1 MKKLLTF
8 LILIFNLQANPL
20 FSSDVY
26 NEIEKVVSTQINELN
41 NHINSV
47 RLKEINIALYTSGEF
62 IDQKEKLLKL
72 IEENLL
78 KNPKVKIVN
87 YGDVLSGNVKNAYVL
102 NFDLAEGKYKN
113 SFGLKKEF
121 AGMST
126 FELLQKE
133 KNILSFTSY
142 KPLNIS
148 IKLSNSLNLLISIG
162 ILVAGLMISFATKKY
177 YTFEIMGF
185 CVFLALSFN
194 VYIYIFL

>member
-1 MKKLLTF
+1 
-8 LILIFNLQANPL
+8 
-20 FSSDVY
+20 
-26 NEIEKVVSTQINELN
+26 
-41 NHINSV
+41 
-47 RLKEINIALYTSGEF
+47 
-62 IDQKEKLLKL
+62 
-72 IEENLL
+72 L